1 MTLVPYYVFAE
12 NEYWVATKE
21 SIFVAIGGKN
31 DTGECNTT
39 TYISYD
45 YGMSWRKGSDLMQLP
60 KYVPGLYDAQTL
72 VFTSELGSRASEAIT
87 SWECP
92 YIYMFGGEFSN
103 GLISNTVWR
112 GVINR
117 LSFKPLQ

>member
-1 MTLVPYYVFAE
+1 
-12 NEYWVATKE
+12 
-21 SIFVAIGGKN
+21 
-31 DTGECNTT
+31 
-39 TYISYD
+39 
-45 YGMSWRKGSDLMQLP
+45 MQLP